1 MGTHSHTT
9 QRRLNADSAPRP
21 RQVLRST
28 IAAINV
34 SCNFHANA
42 RNLGSPSRVGHMH
55 LIIVH
60 LFARGFHPLTFLFSK
75 AQSRTVKGR
84 SQLVVSRELLISLSR
99 CVAVAGIACT
109 CAR

>member
-1 MGTHSHTT
+1 
-9 QRRLNADSAPRP
+9 
-21 RQVLRST
+21 
-28 IAAINV
+28 
-34 SCNFHANA
+34 
-42 RNLGSPSRVGHMH
+42 MH
-55 LIIVH
+55 FIIVH
-60 LFARGFHPLTFLFSK
+60 LFARGFHPWTFLFSK